1 MTVSGL
7 IYSCTFDWWLCPN
20 YLRIISTR
28 NLWPKKASPR
38 SLYGL
43 FRRLMSRMIIF
54 FMYEKRHC
62 DQLFAQSRNVACVD
76 FSLLGENAICSH
88 NGGKILMGWNFS
100 DICICERKVCN
111 VSFGIVSLIKSVFL
125 VWAKARKTFNYG
137 EWKKEINGS
146 VFRVCMFCNL

>member
-1 MTVSGL
+1 MTLSKLPSDHLDEESVTEEGFAAIL
-7 IYSCTFDWWLCPN
+7 IWPFPTINEPN
-20 YLRIISTR
+20 DH
-28 NLWPKKASPR
+28 
-38 SLYGL
+38 
-43 FRRLMSRMIIF
+43 F

-88 NGGKILMGWNFS
+88 NGGKILMGWNFP

-125 VWAKARKTFNYG
+125 V
-137 EWKKEINGS
+137 
-146 VFRVCMFCNL
+146 